1 MIGDPGQQQ
10 QRQDRALADWA
21 IALTDPDRPPHE
33 FPQASSRTV
42 CLRGPRRGQARRRPH
57 RTYRDTWLE
66 VAALLDARAATADAK
81 SDALEPSSDARRRVT
96 AWSCGVSHKGQ
107 PIWAIDVAPPGAV
120 DATTLVVAG
129 LHAMEHV
136 GVATAVALLERAASA
151 DSPWRK
157 HRLVVVPMA
166 NPDGFLAVEQAL
178 AAGQRRFRRTNAAG
192 VDLNRNFA
200 VGWDDRYYLNRL
212 LRPVFSPGSGPLSE
226 PESRAVNAVLTAVRP
241 TYAVSLHA
249 FGEWIFVPYA
259 GSRRPPAALALML
272 TLARGMA
279 MMQPQRPYRVMQ
291 LGLRSRLFQARG
303 AEIDHFYDRYNALS
317 FLIEI
322 GAGPRLRA
330 PGTWLHP
337 YSWFTPPAPLL
348 ERDVANVLPAIEFL
362 GRVA

>member
-1 MIGDPGQQQ
+1 M
-10 QRQDRALADWA
+10 
-21 IALTDPDRPPHE
+21 
-33 FPQASSRTV
+33 S
-42 CLRGPRRGQARRRPH
+42 
-57 RTYRDTWLE
+57 
-66 VAALLDARAATADAK
+66 
-81 SDALEPSSDARRRVT
+81 
-96 AWSCGVSHKGQ
+96 AWPCGVSHKGE
-107 PIWAIDVAPPGAV
+107 PIWAIDVAPAGVA
-120 DATTLVVAG
+120 DATTVVVAG

-151 DSPWRK
+151 DTAWRK

-212 LRPVFSPGSGPLSE
+212 LRPVFSPGSAPLSE
-226 PESRAVNAVLTAVRP
+226 PESRAVDAVLAAVRP

-249 FGEWIFVPYA
+249 FGEWIFTPYA

-279 MMQPQRPYRVMQ
+279 MMQPHRPYRVMQ

-303 AEIDHFYDRYNALS
+303 AEIDHFHDRYNALS

-337 YSWFTPPAPLL
+337 YSWFTPPAALL

>member
-1 MIGDPGQQQ
+1 
-10 QRQDRALADWA
+10 
-21 IALTDPDRPPHE
+21 
-33 FPQASSRTV
+33 
-42 CLRGPRRGQARRRPH
+42 
-57 RTYRDTWLE
+57 
-66 VAALLDARAATADAK
+66 
-81 SDALEPSSDARRRVT
+81 
-96 AWSCGVSHKGQ
+96 VSHGGQ
-107 PIWAIDVAPPGAV
+107 PIWAVEVAAEEPLPR
-120 DATTLVVAG
+120 ATTLVVAG

-136 GVATAVALLERAASA
+136 GVATAVALLERAALPH
-151 DSPWRK
+151 SPWRQHR

-166 NPDGFLAVEQAL
+166 NPDGFLAVEAGL
-178 AAGQRRFRRTNAAG
+178 ARGERRFRRANAAG

-200 VGWDDRYYLNRL
+200 VGWDDRYSLNRL
-212 LRPVFSPGSGPLSE
+212 LRPVFSPGSAPLSE
-226 PESRAVNAVLTAVRP
+226 PESRAVDAVLAAVRP

-249 FGEWIFVPYA
+249 FGEWIFTPYA

-279 MMQPQRPYRVMQ
+279 MMQPHRPYRVMQ

-303 AEIDHFYDRYNALS
+303 AEIDHFHDRYNALS

-337 YSWFTPPAPLL
+337 YSWFTPPAALL

-362 GRVA
+362 GRVAWHPDPEKSPAALVRC